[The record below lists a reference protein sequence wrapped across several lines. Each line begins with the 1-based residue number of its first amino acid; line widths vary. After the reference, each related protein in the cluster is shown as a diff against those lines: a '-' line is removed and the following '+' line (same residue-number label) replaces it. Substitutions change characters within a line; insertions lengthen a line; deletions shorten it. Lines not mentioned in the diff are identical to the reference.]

1 MGCRKPRAMDGSQTV
16 IAPATFLQRIPLFRN
31 ALCADIKDPDLFF
44 PDGKVEEAKRLPE
57 LRRICGACTERKE
70 CLEYAI
76 REEIPYGFFGG
87 KTPLERGQDRQ
98 RSQRSIRAERI
109 VKLRSKGVSA
119 EDIATLMHLKVTY
132 VYRIFTE
139 ANQARKREDQSNPKT
154 STQSDDSSSPLGSA
168 Q

>member
-1 MGCRKPRAMDGSQTV
+1 MSNMTPFEIRLELLKMARDMLTEEYHGKREIVNQEWHT
-16 IAPATFLQRIPLFRN
+16 
-31 ALCADIKDPDLFF
+31 
-44 PDGKVEEAKRLPE
+44 KVEEANRLPE

-87 KTPLERGQDRQ
+87 KTPLERGQDKQ

-119 EDIATLMHLKVTY
+119 EDIARLMHLKVTY

-139 ANQARKREDQSNPKT
+139 ANQARKREDQSNPKR

>member
-1 MGCRKPRAMDGSQTV
+1 MDGSQTV
-16 IAPATFLQRIPLFRN
+16 TTPANFLQRIPLFRN
-31 ALCADIKDPDLFF
+31 ALCAKIEDQNLFF

-76 REEIPYGFFGG
+76 REEIPYGIFGG
-87 KTPLERGQDRQ
+87 KTPFERGYYEQ

-109 VKLRSKGVSA
+109 IKLRSKGVSA
-119 EDIATLMHLKVTY
+119 DDIAELMQLKVTY

-154 STQSDDSSSPLGSA
+154 STQSDDSSSQSGSA

>member
-1 MGCRKPRAMDGSQTV
+1 M
-16 IAPATFLQRIPLFRN
+16 IEPANFLQRIPLFKN
-31 ALCADIKDPDLFF
+31 ALCADIEDQNLFF
-44 PDGKVEEAKRLPE
+44 PDGKVEEANRLPE

-76 REEIPYGFFGG
+76 REEIPYGIFGG
-87 KTPLERGQDRQ
+87 KTPSERGYYEQ

-109 VKLRSKGVSA
+109 VKLRSKGISA
-119 EDIATLMHLKVTY
+119 EDIAKLMHLKVTY

-139 ANQARKREDQSNPKT
+139 ANQARKREDQSNPKR
-154 STQSDDSSSPLGSA
+154 STQLDDSSSPSESA